1 MVTVEKIRGLVHHLP
16 EGDDNLA
23 VRFIDVRDFESLK
36 ELVDSAIIRTKK
48 SVISINP
55 SEKYAKVDLDT
66 LRELKASVDEYVD
79 QLDIPSDTYNYD
91 AILGAYED

>member
-1 MVTVEKIRGLVHHLP
+1 MVTVERIKGLTHHLP

-23 VRFIDVRDFESLK
+23 VRFIEVRDFESLK
-36 ELVDSAIIRTKK
+36 ELVDSAIIRTKR
-48 SVISINP
+48 SVVSINP
-55 SEKYAKVDLDT
+55 SEKYTKVDLDA

>member
-1 MVTVEKIRGLVHHLP
+1 MVTVEKIRGLIHHLP

-23 VRFIDVRDFESLK
+23 VTFIDVRDFESLK
-36 ELVDSAIIRTKK
+36 ELVDSAIIRTKR
-48 SVISINP
+48 SVTSINP

>member
-36 ELVDSAIIRTKK
+36 ELVDSAIIRTKR

-55 SEKYAKVDLDT
+55 SEKYTKVDLDT

>member
-36 ELVDSAIIRTKK
+36 ELVGSAIIRTKRN
-48 SVISINP
+48 VISINP
-55 SEKYAKVDLDT
+55 SEKYTKVDLDT

>member
-1 MVTVEKIRGLVHHLP
+1 MVTVEKIRGQVHHLP

-36 ELVDSAIIRTKK
+36 ELVDSAIIRTKR
-48 SVISINP
+48 SVVSINP

>member
-1 MVTVEKIRGLVHHLP
+1 MVTVERIKGLTHHLP

-23 VRFIDVRDFESLK
+23 VRFIEVRDFESLK
-36 ELVDSAIIRTKK
+36 ELVDSAIIRTKR
-48 SVISINP
+48 SVVSINP
-55 SEKYAKVDLDT
+55 SEKCTKVDLDA

-91 AILGAYED
+91 AIIGGYED